1 MNNFVVKKFP
11 LHADLTAIT
20 GFLRERGIQHRIYE
34 EAGEQVLSVADARM
48 LGPIAQFLSEVETG
62 KLVIE
67 QEQNTQAEPVSAA
80 DNSALS
86 QALNFPVTLCL
97 IALSAIGALLVG
109 LESPLAY
116 LLTFQEPGTYQFLPL
131 AESLQHGHIWRL
143 ITPAFLHFG
152 FVHFLFNSM
161 WMWDLGRRL
170 EIILG
175 RTGFFIFFVVVAALS
190 NLAQYLWQ
198 PNTMFGG
205 MSGVVYALLGFVMV
219 SHKLAPHPLTAVPV
233 GIIGFMLFWLV
244 LCMSG
249 AIDFFIGGGVAN
261 AAHLGGLIAG
271 CIFALVYRLTPTRFI

>member
-34 EAGEQVLSVADARM
+34 EAGEQVLSVADERM
-48 LGPIAQFLSEVETG
+48 LGPIAQFLGEVEAG

-67 QEQNTQAEPVSAA
+67 QEQRVALEPTALDGKGVLNQALQFPV
-80 DNSALS
+80 ALS
-86 QALNFPVTLCL
+86 L
-97 IALSAIGALLVG
+97 IVFSAIGALLVG
-109 LESPLAY
+109 LKSPLAY
-116 LLTFQEPGTYQFLPL
+116 WLTFQEPGTYQLLPL
-131 AESLQHGHIWRL
+131 RESLQHGHLWRL

-152 FVHFLFNSM
+152 FIHFLFNSM

-175 RTGFFIFFVVVAALS
+175 RLGFIVFFALVAAFS

-198 PNTMFGG
+198 PNTLFGG

-219 SHKLAPHPLTAVPV
+219 SHKLKPHPLTAVPIGV
-233 GIIGFMLFWLV
+233 IGFMLFWLV

-249 AIDFFIGGGVAN
+249 AIDVFIGGGVAN

-271 CIFALVYRLTPTRFI
+271 CLCALIRHFTPARFV

>member
-20 GFLRERGIQHRIYE
+20 GFLRERGIHHRIYE
-34 EAGEQVLSVADARM
+34 EAGEQVLSVADERM
-48 LGPIAQFLSEVETG
+48 LGPIAQFLSEVEAG
-62 KLVIE
+62 KLVIQ
-67 QEQNTQAEPVSAA
+67 QEQNTAVEAGSSG
-80 DNSALS
+80 DNSVVS
-86 QALNFPVTLCL
+86 QALHFPVTLCL
-97 IALSAIGALLVG
+97 IVLSAIGALLVG
-109 LESPLAY
+109 LENPLAY
-116 LLTFQEPGTYQFLPL
+116 LLTFQEPGTYQFLSL
-131 AESLQHGHIWRL
+131 TESLQHGHVWRL

-175 RTGFFIFFVVVAALS
+175 RFGFLIFFVVVAALS

-198 PNTMFGG
+198 PNTLFGG

-219 SHKLAPHPLTAVPV
+219 SHKLTPHPLTAVPV
-233 GIIGFMLFWLV
+233 GIIGFMLFWLM

-249 AIDFFIGGGVAN
+249 AIDFFISGGVAN
-261 AAHLGGLIAG
+261 AAHVGGLIAG
-271 CIFALVYRLTPTRFI
+271 CLFALVYRLKPTRTI

>member
-34 EAGEQVLSVADARM
+34 EAGEQVLSVADVRM
-48 LGPIAQFLSEVETG
+48 LGPVAQFLSELEAG
-62 KLVIE
+62 KLVIQ
-67 QEQNTQAEPVSAA
+67 QEPQGATEPLPQEGNAT
-80 DNSALS
+80 LR
-86 QALNFPVTLCL
+86 QALQFPVTLCL
-97 IALSAIGALLVG
+97 IALSAVGALLVG

-116 LLTFQEPGTYQFLPL
+116 WLTFQEPGTFHFLSL
-131 AESLQHGHIWRL
+131 TESLQDGHVWRL
-143 ITPAFLHFG
+143 VTPAFLHFG

-175 RTGFFIFFVVVAALS
+175 RLGFLIFFVVVAAIS

-219 SHKLAPHPLTAVPV
+219 SHKLAPRPLTAVPA

-249 AIDFFIGGGVAN
+249 AIDVFVGGGVAN

-271 CIFALVYRLTPTRFI
+271 CLFALVRYLKPTRFV

>member
-11 LHADLTAIT
+11 LHADLSAIT

-48 LGPIAQFLSEVETG
+48 LGPIAQFLSEVEDG
-62 KLVIE
+62 KLVI
-67 QEQNTQAEPVSAA
+67 QQDHQTPAEAA
-80 DNSALS
+80 SVEGNATLS
-86 QALNFPVTLCL
+86 QALQFPVTLCL

-109 LESPLAY
+109 LESPLAFW
-116 LLTFQEPGTYQFLPL
+116 LTFQAPGSYQFLSL
-131 AESLQHGHIWRL
+131 TESLQHGHIWRL

-175 RTGFFIFFVVVAALS
+175 RLGFVTFFVAVAAFS

-198 PNTMFGG
+198 PNTLFGG

-219 SHKLAPHPLTAVPV
+219 SHRLKPHPLTAVPV

-249 AIDFFIGGGVAN
+249 AIDFFIGGGVAH

-271 CIFALVYRLTPTRFI
+271 CAFALIRHLTPTRFV

>member
-11 LHADLTAIT
+11 LHADLSAIT
-20 GFLRERGIQHRIYE
+20 GFLHERGIQHRIYE

-48 LGPIAQFLSEVETG
+48 LGPIAQFISEVESG
-62 KLVIE
+62 KLVIQ
-67 QEQNTQAEPVSAA
+67 QEHNTAVTPVSAG
-80 DNSALS
+80 DNSVLS

-116 LLTFQEPGTYQFLPL
+116 LLTFQEPGTYQFLSL
-131 AESLQHGHIWRL
+131 TESLKHGHIWRL

-170 EIILG
+170 EIIVG
-175 RTGFFIFFVVVAALS
+175 RAGFLVFFVAVAALS

-198 PNTMFGG
+198 PNTLFGG

-271 CIFALVYRLTPTRFI
+271 CLFAFVHHLKPTRFV